1 MNGTK
6 QFLYGF
12 LDKNVEE
19 NLEIYR
25 QNFDIVL
32 TGKDASFEIIKDLV
46 LLL

>member
-12 LDKNVEE
+12 LDKNVEA
-19 NLEIYR
+19 NLEIYK

-32 TGKDASFEIIKDLV
+32 TEKDASFNIIKDFV
-46 LLL
+46 LSW